1 VNFLQEK
8 INMNIEEV
16 REQRVVPNDGPNMLE
31 ALVETT
37 EYVEDEDPVVD
48 KQPQIGQSI
57 GHALEFAAILAH
69 REVSLYK
76 IVEGSIEVK
85 SMYLTI
91 TKELV
96 LEPEPQVS
104 RGVATFLNDLLK
116 IRGDRV
122 GEPVEDDSVHSGPT

>member
-1 VNFLQEK
+1 
-8 INMNIEEV
+8 
-16 REQRVVPNDGPNMLE
+16 
-31 ALVETT
+31 
-37 EYVEDEDPVVD
+37 
-48 KQPQIGQSI
+48 
-57 GHALEFAAILAH
+57 
-69 REVSLYK
+69 LYK